1 MSKFAF
7 KQAGPLLAALVLTVA
22 ACATNTPSQAPSQP
36 PPGASGAAPSD
47 GPAASPAAE
56 ARTLKL
62 WRIFNECA
70 TQFEGVTELGDTT
83 DVCAVQQIHANQWNA
98 EHPETQVETTPLVW
112 PGVVELNASLAAG
125 TPPDIMTLHAFRI
138 PSYASK
144 GALTPLTSYL
154 EEAGIDVDDMLPNVR
169 DAVSYNGE
177 IYAIPMDVHGILAHL
192 NLDLWEQ
199 AGLVDSAGKP
209 AIPTN
214 MADFEAACQKVKD
227 ATGGPLFAVGDDD
240 IVGTAWIW
248 ASLYAQ
254 LGGSS
259 VDADGM
265 PSVNTPQ
272 SLEALNTFL
281 RLRDEGCFLGG
292 ELAKNYESF
301 VQGNVASVLGGTWMV
316 NEWDA
321 QVKDANAGLK
331 NYYVAPMPQLGA
343 KPAGWGGS
351 HTWVVPLGAS
361 ADPGRVRA
369 AVQYLKHSWDNN
381 LDWTRTGHATVRRS
395 IVESSDYLALP
406 HKGEYL
412 EYGDTAIFNPATN
425 WSVGYDQVMHEEVQA
440 ALLGQKSAEQ
450 ALSDAQA
457 RLQDVAS
464 LQ

>member
-1 MSKFAF
+1 MRKVTFMRGA
-7 KQAGPLLAALVLTVA
+7 PLAAALVLTVA
-22 ACATNTPSQAPSQP
+22 ACGSSAPS
-36 PPGASGAAPSD
+36 AAPSA
-47 GPAASPAAE
+47 AASAPAVSQGASPSPVAE
-56 ARTLKL
+56 ARTLQL

-70 TQFEGVTELGDTT
+70 SQYDGVTELGDTT

-98 EHPETQVETTPLVW
+98 EHPETQVETTALVW
-112 PGVVELNASLAAG
+112 PGTVELNASLAAG
-125 TPPDIMTLHAFRI
+125 TPPEIMSLHAFRI

-144 GALTPLTSYL
+144 GALTPLTPYL
-154 EEAGIDVDDMLPNVR
+154 EEAGIDVNDMLPNVR

-177 IYAIPMDVHGILAHL
+177 VYAVPMDVHGILAHL
-192 NLDLWEQ
+192 NLDLWEK

-209 AIPTN
+209 MIP
-214 MADFEAACQKVKD
+214 ASLAEFEAACQKVKD

-281 RLRDEGCFLGG
+281 RLRDQGCFQGG

-301 VQGNVASVLGGTWMV
+301 VGGKVASVLGGTWMV

-321 QVKDANAGLK
+321 QVKDPNAALK

-351 HTWVVPLGAS
+351 HTWVVPLGAN
-361 ADPGRVRA
+361 ADPERVRA

-395 IVESSDYLALP
+395 VLESPDYLALP
-406 HKGEYL
+406 HKGEYSA
-412 EYGDTAIFNPATN
+412 YGDGAIFNPATN

-450 ALSDAQA
+450 ALGDAQA